1 MCLHFLVDV
10 CALCYET
17 GREEDEKG
25 RGKKLPPVAV
35 RPKLSSFFLFVR
47 WPNIILPV
55 FVDVIVV
62 IERSGV
68 VKINRQE
75 MA

>member
-35 RPKLSSFFLFVR
+35 RQKLSFFFFIC
-47 WPNIILPV
+47 P
-55 FVDVIVV
+55 
-62 IERSGV
+62 
-68 VKINRQE
+68 
-75 MA
+75 MAEYHSSCFCGRHCGH

>member
-35 RPKLSSFFLFVR
+35 RKKLSFFFLFVR

>member
-10 CALCYET
+10 CVLCYGT
-17 GREEDEKG
+17 GREERG
-25 RGKKLPPVAV
+25 RGKKPPPVAV
-35 RPKLSSFFLFVR
+35 RQKLSFFIFLFLR

-62 IERSGV
+62 IERSAV
-68 VKINRQE
+68 VKINREE
-75 MA
+75 ML